1 MTVLYAAFLVFA
13 AVVSVCD
20 AVTGAVPRYLFVLYA
35 VFLVAYCALFIPESL
50 TLRIIGTAAAASFFL
65 AVRKFSG
72 GGLGLAD
79 VWFAGVSAGTFPFT
93 VWILAAALGCTLAAV
108 FMLAAGKKKAPL
120 LPFLAAGF
128 AAVITANVI
137 KGFIL

>member
-20 AVTGAVPRYLFVLYA
+20 AVTGAVPRYLFVLYFA
-35 VFLVAYCALFIPESL
+35 LLLIYCALFIPESL
-50 TLRIIGTAAAASFFL
+50 ALRIIGTAAAAFFFL

-128 AAVITANVI
+128 AAVII
-137 KGFIL
+137 IEMFKGKTV

>member
-50 TLRIIGTAAAASFFL
+50 ALRIIGTAAAAVFFL

-79 VWFAGVSAGTFPFT
+79 VWFAGVSAGTFPFF
-93 VWILAAALGCTLAAV
+93 VWISAAALGCTLAAV